1 LERRADGTWL
11 QISERQV
18 SSGGTVAVYSDL
30 TEIKESEQRAAA
42 ANQLI
47 LQSLRYASRIQ
58 AAILPAREVL
68 ASVTADHFLIWEPRD
83 IVGGDFFWFQPI
95 KAGYAIIVGDC
106 TGHGVPGAF
115 MTLIA
120 WGMLDRILAEVP
132 GSNPS
137 QVLAGL
143 HRGVQSLLGQDQDS
157 GETNDGLEAGVCF
170 INPSKQEMTFA
181 GAHLSLW
188 KASQRDVSEIKGDRR
203 GLGYR
208 RYPREAEFTNFSLP
222 LNTGDAFYLTT
233 DGLIDQ
239 VGGPRGRS
247 FGKRRFRNLLKRR
260 QGAPMQKQAESLRRS
275 FKKFQGQQ
283 LRRDDI
289 TVLGF
294 VPLREGGANAR
305 A

>member
-1 LERRADGTWL
+1 
-11 QISERQV
+11 
-18 SSGGTVAVYSDL
+18 
-30 TEIKESEQRAAA
+30 
-42 ANQLI
+42 
-47 LQSLRYASRIQ
+47 
-58 AAILPAREVL
+58 
-68 ASVTADHFLIWEPRD
+68 SVTSDHFLIWEPRD

-95 KAGYAIIVGDC
+95 NDGYAIIVGDC

-120 WGMLDRILAEVP
+120 WGMLDRMLARTQ
-132 GSNPS
+132 SSSPS
-137 QVLAGL
+137 QVLTGL

-188 KASQRDVSEIKGDRR
+188 KAGQKEVIEIKGDRK

-208 RYPREAEFTNFSLP
+208 GYPQEARFTDFTLP
-222 LNTGDAFYLTT
+222 LEANDAFYLTT

-239 VGGPRGRS
+239 IGGPRGRS
-247 FGKRRFRNLLKRR
+247 FGKGRFQTLLKRN
-260 QGAPMQKQAESLRRS
+260 QGAPMQKQAESLQRS
-275 FKKFQGQQ
+275 FKTFQGEQ
-283 LRRDDI
+283 LRRDDL

-294 VPLREGGANAR
+294 VPLKAGGAHAR